1 MGGLGDKVGGKPV
14 EAPPVPAPEAL
25 PTTDEDGG
33 DFAMKQAVRSSGYAK
48 TILTGNLTPK
58 STGKKKTLG

>member
-1 MGGLGDKVGGKPV
+1 MGDAIGGKPV
-14 EAPPVPAPEAL
+14 KAPPVPEPEAL
-25 PTTDEDGG
+25 PIVSDEAE
-33 DFAMKQAVRSSGYAK
+33 DFTMKQAVANSGYAG